1 MATIDLGK
9 IRFNWQGAYNN
20 STAYVVNDVVSS
32 GGNSYICKLASTG
45 NAVSNGTYWDLMSQ
59 AGTNGANGTDLTSTL
74 TTQGDIVVKGASA
87 LERLAKGTASQ
98 QLRMNSGATGLE
110 YFTPSSA
117 GFTHG
122 TEQATSSGTGVTFSG
137 IPAGVSMI
145 VVAWDD
151 VTLDSASA
159 ISVQLGDAG
168 GIETSA
174 YDIIRGYWRASSTT
188 LVGGGSA
195 GFDLLIN
202 FSAGYGCAGQMILTL
217 KDPANHTWVYTGM
230 AQASSPSQV
239 MGGAG
244 DKSLSAELTQLKF
257 KPLAGNFT
265 GGSVN
270 IMYQ

>member
-1 MATIDLGK
+1 MSVTKVTGMM
-9 IRFNWQGAYNN
+9 
-20 STAYVVNDVVSS
+20 STGTK
-32 GGNSYICKLASTG
+32 GGDIPSASTLVIDTDG
-45 NAVSNGTYWDLMSQ
+45 DYFDITGTTGITAMTVDAGRRFTLQFDGAV
-59 AGTNGANGTDLTSTL
+59 TL
-74 TTQGDIVVKGASA
+74 THGSS
-87 LERLAKGTASQ
+87 LYLP
-98 QLRMNSGATGLE
+98 GATN
-110 YFTPSSA
+110 FTTEANDCLSFIATAANTVRCTGYALKDGGSPVAASA

-168 GIETSA
+168 GIETSG

-257 KPLAGNFT
+257 MPLSGNFSA
-265 GGSVN
+265 GSVN